1 MASWRKAVRCVG
13 ACGILAVSGADP
25 AGAQAPPACADL
37 SAGRVPAEVGR
48 IVAQQLRLP
57 PERVRPEARLA
68 EDLRADELSQVEMVM
83 ALEERFGIRI
93 DHRTERPAPDV
104 RGLVEQV
111 SRLLG
116 RRCGR

>member
-1 MASWRKAVRCVG
+1 MASWRRAVLCVG
-13 ACGILAVSGADP
+13 ACGILAVGDVGP
-25 AGAQAPPACADL
+25 AGAQGSPACADL
-37 SAGRVPAEVGR
+37 SAGHVPAEVER

-57 PERVRPEARLA
+57 PERVRPDARLA
-68 EDLRADELSQVEMVM
+68 EDLRADELSQVELVM

-111 SRLLG
+111 SQLLG